1 MQTIK
6 QHFCLSLMNKE
17 VLNMYKEGLLNFNA
31 ALRMFYRTTTDGI
44 ECSDG
49 LGKLV
54 KRKVDDKGF
63 AKVFPNTVFNAT
75 YGHFM
80 GKDKYERYT
89 NFIKNYDIKFSEVY
103 GVAYVYDMLHA
114 ETLNKALDNEV
125 PMIVKSLGNNPSAD
139 DISKWLS
146 TKENK
151 GIVYKT
157 IDLREIGKLLI

>member
-17 VLNMYKEGLLNFNA
+17 VLNMYNNGLLAFNA
-31 ALRMFYRTTTDGI
+31 ALRMFYRSTTDGI
-44 ECSDG
+44 EYSDG
-49 LGKLV
+49 IGKLV

-63 AKVFPNTVFNAT
+63 AKVFTTLMFNAST
-75 YGHFM
+75 GDYISR
-80 GKDKYERYT
+80 DKYFRLIK
-89 NFIKNYDIKFSEVY
+89 FIKNYGIKSSAVY
-103 GVAYVYDMLHA
+103 GVAYVYDAFLT
-114 ETLNKALDNEV
+114 ETFDMALDNEV
-125 PMIVKSLGNNPSAD
+125 PMIVKSLGINPSAD